1 MTREEINKQVHG
13 LVQTFHQAGAPGRDV
28 MDILLAYALAVGND
42 THGPDEVGR
51 HLFLLS
57 LKYTA
62 DQVERDAGKMLSPF
76 FEGAK
81 H

>member
-1 MTREEINKQVHG
+1 MTREDINTQVHG
-13 LVQTFHQAGAPGRDV
+13 LVQSLCQAGARGADV
-28 MDILLAYALAVGND
+28 TDILLAYALAVGND

-62 DQVERDAGKMLSPF
+62 DQVDRETGALLSPMF
-76 FEGAK
+76 GGSK